1 MSVPRIR
8 CPFVARFIRKMRGGS
23 QPILAQASDGHLYV
37 VKFNNNLQGV
47 NLPFN
52 ESMGTEL
59 YRACGLPV
67 PPWKPLLV
75 SDAFLDKNPDCWI
88 ETPEGTLRPTSGV
101 CFGSCFLGGHGIQ
114 LLEILPG
121 SFFPRIQNRKDFWLA
136 WLVDICAGHSDNR
149 QAIFTEI
156 ASGRF
161 NAVFLDHGHLFGGP
175 KGDQNP
181 ACRASRYLD
190 ARAYDDSTADL
201 MLTLSGFADKL
212 SVRGLWDQA
221 QALPSEWKV
230 DSAVRNLAMC
240 LDRLSNPRFIR
251 VSLELMSNSRCQ
263 TSAREQLFS
272 KYGGTRSVPFLR
284 LGVQSARVPGN
295 AFA

>member
-1 MSVPRIR
+1 MSVPRIKY
-8 CPFVARFIRKMRGGS
+8 PFITHFIRKMRGGS

-37 VKFNNNLQGV
+37 VKFNNNLQGA

-67 PPWKPLLV
+67 APWKPLLV
-75 SDAFLDKNPDCWI
+75 SDAFLDENPGCWI

-101 CFGSCFLGGHGIQ
+101 GFGSCFLGGYGIQ
-114 LLEILPG
+114 LFEILPG
-121 SFFPRIQNRKDFWLA
+121 SFFQRIQNRKDLWLA
-136 WLVDICAGHSDNR
+136 WLVDICAGHSDSR
-149 QAIFTEI
+149 QAVFTEI
-156 ASGRF
+156 ASGRLS
-161 NAVFLDHGHLFGGP
+161 AVFIDHGHLFGGP

-190 ARAYDDSTADL
+190 ARAYEDPTSDL

-221 QALPSEWKV
+221 QALPNEWKV
-230 DSAVRNLAMC
+230 DSAVRNLAKC
-240 LDRLSNPRFIR
+240 LDRLSDPRFIR
-251 VSLELMSNSRCQ
+251 ISLELMSDSHCR

-272 KYGGTRSVPFLR
+272 RHKETRSVPILR
-284 LGVQSARVPGN
+284 FGVQGTRVQGS

>member
-1 MSVPRIR
+1 MPVSRIR
-8 CPFVARFIRKMRGGS
+8 CPFVTRFIRKMRGGS
-23 QPILAQASDGHLYV
+23 QPILAQASDGNLYV

-75 SDAFLDKNPDCWI
+75 SDAFLDENPACWI
-88 ETPEGTLRPTSGV
+88 ETPQGTLRPNSGV

-114 LLEILPG
+114 LFEILPG

-136 WLVDICAGHSDNR
+136 WLLDICAGHSDNR

-156 ASGRF
+156 APGRF
-161 NAVFLDHGHLFGGP
+161 NAVFVDHGHLFGGP

-251 VSLELMSNSRCQ
+251 VSLELMSDSRCR

-272 KYGGTRSVPFLR
+272 KYRETRSDPFLR
-284 LGVQSARVPGN
+284 FGVQGN